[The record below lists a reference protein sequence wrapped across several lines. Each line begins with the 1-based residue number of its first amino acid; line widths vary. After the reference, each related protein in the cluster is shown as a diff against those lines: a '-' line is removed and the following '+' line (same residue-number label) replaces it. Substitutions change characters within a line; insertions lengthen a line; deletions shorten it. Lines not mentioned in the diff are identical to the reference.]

1 MRPYEMV
8 VVLQADLDE
17 EDLQAQLV
25 AIKGWIESSDGS
37 IVEIDTWGRRR
48 LAYPINKQREGYY
61 TIYKLS
67 LPAAAPLVLERN
79 LRLNENVLR
88 FLITRD
94 DE

>member
-1 MRPYEMV
+1 
-8 VVLQADLDE
+8 
-17 EDLQAQLV
+17 
-25 AIKGWIESSDGS
+25 
-37 IVEIDTWGRRR
+37 
-48 LAYPINKQREGYY
+48 
-61 TIYKLS
+61 LS